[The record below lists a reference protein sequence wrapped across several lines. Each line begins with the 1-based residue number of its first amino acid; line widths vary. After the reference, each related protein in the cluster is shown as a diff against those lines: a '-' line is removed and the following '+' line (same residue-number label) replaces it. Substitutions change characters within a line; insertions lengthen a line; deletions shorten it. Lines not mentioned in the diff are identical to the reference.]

1 MKRKYLSTH
10 EWVEFIDKTTAL
22 VGISDFAQQ
31 ELGDI
36 VFVNLPEVGDEVN
49 AGESFAEVESVKS
62 ISDVYCPV
70 SGDVT
75 KVNQDLIDNPEL
87 INKDPYEAWFI
98 EVSNITATEELM
110 NEKEYQEYLES
121 EVE

>member
-10 EWVEFIDKTTAL
+10 EWVEFIDKTTARI
-22 VGISDFAQQ
+22 GISDYAQQ

-62 ISDVYCPV
+62 ISDVYSPV
-70 SGDVT
+70 SGIVT
-75 KVNQDLIDNPEL
+75 KINEELIDNPEL
-87 INKDPYEAWFI
+87 INKEPYESWFV
-98 EVSNITATEELM
+98 EVNNITATEELM
-110 NEKEYQEYLES
+110 NEKEYSDYLES